1 MSVPSN
7 TTYARARASHAAT
20 QHPYTP
26 QNNAHGVYVCTGQVL
41 VDRRDSHLADD
52 CGNRNVATATN
63 PLAVHTRSTRSPG
76 TTRIPNSD
84 YNAAVDDGASAGPAY
99 LVPQTLNPDY
109 EESTPE
115 TEAAAADPST
125 PGPTSTTT
133 KLPPNV
139 AVTAEGAVRYLIP
152 FTQDSTHSRV
162 HRDTDILI

>member
-1 MSVPSN
+1 M
-7 TTYARARASHAAT
+7 T
-20 QHPYTP
+20 
-26 QNNAHGVYVCTGQVL
+26 
-41 VDRRDSHLADD
+41 
-52 CGNRNVATATN
+52 
-63 PLAVHTRSTRSPG
+63 PLAGGAPEYSVFKDEAPSLVPAYLVPKPTDFDQDPG
-76 TTRIPNSD
+76 
-84 YNAAVDDGASAGPAY
+84 YAAVDDGASAGPAY

-152 FTQDSTHSRV
+152 LAQDSTHSRV
-162 HRDTDILI
+162 RRDQGCVQS